1 MALIANEVDFAMMSA
16 FLMIPVSVQNR
27 DVTMLGGFSRYAQR
41 NPADSL
47 IRIRSLKSTAAGIS
61 TGSMPRKKPKANK
74 QALVQ
79 SAARWYLFCR

>member
-41 NPADSL
+41 NPAEFIDSHPL
-47 IRIRSLKSTAAGIS
+47 TEIDRSGYVDRLYAAQEAKG
-61 TGSMPRKKPKANK
+61 K
-74 QALVQ
+74 
-79 SAARWYLFCR
+79 